1 MTRTTVGSSLI
12 VFASCAAFAQTAP
25 APLSFE
31 VASLKP
37 TASPG
42 TQERVMRRM
51 AGGPGSS
58 DPGTFTYTN
67 VTLKLLATM
76 AYNLKDYQ
84 VEGPEWIDS
93 IGYDLIAKMPPDT
106 TKEQAAQMMQT
117 LLAERFKMEFHRE
130 TKPMPVYALVVGKG
144 GPKMREVEA
153 PAAIPDAPPDGR
165 ASLQARTTNGPGIRM
180 MMSPNGIRLAG
191 QMTMAQLANAL
202 TRQLARPVL
211 DQTELTATFDVD
223 ITWMPDE
230 MDRGGGRMPP
240 GGAML
245 GGGPGGPGGGPGGSG
260 GDSPHTGPEPA
271 LTLAQALQEKLGL
284 KLDARKSSA
293 EILIIDRAEKVPVE
307 N

>member
-1 MTRTTVGSSLI
+1 MNRTIVGSSLI
-12 VFASCAAFAQTAP
+12 LGSFIAFAQTKPP

-42 TQERVMRRM
+42 TQDRVMRRLT
-51 AGGPGSS
+51 GGPGSS

-67 VTLKLLATM
+67 VTLKILATM

-84 VEGPEWIDS
+84 VQGPEWIDG
-93 IGYDLIAKMPPDT
+93 IGYDLIAKMPPGT

-130 TKPMPVYALVVGKG
+130 TKPMPVFALLVGKG
-144 GPKMREVEA
+144 GPKMKEVEA

-165 ASLQARTTNGPGIRM
+165 ASLQARAANGPGVRM
-180 MMSPNGIRLAG
+180 MMSPTGIRLTG
-191 QMTMAQLANAL
+191 QMTMEALANAL
-202 TRQLARPVL
+202 VRQLARPVL
-211 DQTELTATFDVD
+211 DQTELSATYDVD

-240 GGAML
+240 GGAMP
-245 GGGPGGPGGGPGGSG
+245 GGPGGPGGGPGGPG
-260 GDSPHTGPEPA
+260 GEGARTGGPEPA

-293 EILIIDRAEKVPVE
+293 EMLIIDRAEKVPVE